1 MVLSKMYDF
10 PDVPSTG
17 GLNMRKMK
25 ATAEFTESYEAP
37 SSASFPASILSRSY
51 ATIAERIGNNKFSC

>member
-1 MVLSKMYDF
+1 
-10 PDVPSTG
+10 
-17 GLNMRKMK
+17 MRKMK

-37 SSASFPASILSRSY
+37 SSASFPASVLSRPY

>member
-1 MVLSKMYDF
+1 
-10 PDVPSTG
+10 
-17 GLNMRKMK
+17 MRKMK

-37 SSASFPASILSRSY
+37 SSASFPASVLSHSY